1 MRWHPKSFK
10 VRRSHAQ
17 RTLTL
22 SRTLRK
28 SLRAEVRVAVKQ
40 SQEIEAFRRALNYE
54 TSCGRNLQ
62 KQARYGIAAARA
74 VVETISTEKRL
85 AASRVREAEACVQ
98 SARDISEAMDNNIA
112 LAELQLRDLLVAAH
126 ARGLVEFPSLELFRS
141 EFEQDR
147 PHLPWRN
154 ASHSDDTGGESDSG
168 SSSLGAL
175 SQESM
180 PRSPEWTVHEYSGGV
195 DSSQGFLRL

>member
-1 MRWHPKSFK
+1 MHGLRWHTKSFK
-10 VRRSHAQ
+10 VRQSHAR

-28 SLRAEVRVAVKQ
+28 SLRAEVRVAIKQ

-54 TSCGRNLQ
+54 TSCGRNVQ

-98 SARDISEAMDNNIA
+98 AARDISEAMDNNIA
-112 LAELQLRDLLVAAH
+112 LAESQLQDLLVAAH
-126 ARGLVEFPSLELFRS
+126 ARGLVEFPLLELFRRD
-141 EFEQDR
+141 QDR

-154 ASHSDDTGGESDSG
+154 ASDHSDYTDGESDSG
-168 SSSLGAL
+168 SSSLGAR
-175 SQESM
+175 SQDSM
-180 PRSPEWTVHEYSGGV
+180 PHSPGWTNHEYSSDV
-195 DSSQGFLRL
+195 DVNSSL